1 MAATWTPLGDRS
13 VRSVQALTE
22 APPAPTDAS
31 EGVGMV
37 IDFVG
42 AVAVWLDAGDGYTIT
57 ADAGQVDILFHDA
70 GLWGFAPELSLP
82 VPPGSA
88 GKRRVLLGSG
98 SLNLGSQVGTS
109 RLPLA
114 NFTDDDA
121 TANRCL
127 LSGGAGGEPVW
138 GACPGGGAPT
148 TAGYWTTVADAGL
161 SVEVSSL
168 GAGGLAFGSISVT
181 IIAGE

>member
-1 MAATWTPLGDRS
+1 MAATWDPMGDRS

-37 IDFVG
+37 IDFIG
-42 AVAVWLDAGDGYTIT
+42 AVAIWLDAGDGYTIT

-88 GKRRVLLGSG
+88 GKRRVLLGERRITNPRG
-98 SLNLGSQVGTS
+98 RMAMFANGIQAGNTVVAIDALATNVGG
-109 RLPLA
+109 RQ
-114 NFTDDDA
+114 
-121 TANRCL
+121 
-127 LSGGAGGEPVW
+127 
-138 GACPGGGAPT
+138 
-148 TAGYWTTVADAGL
+148 
-161 SVEVSSL
+161 
-168 GAGGLAFGSISVT
+168 
-181 IIAGE
+181 